1 MSAGWLISL
10 LMAAAMAAS
19 AFITPGLRHQHEG
32 GHAAHSHH
40 HGSVSHSHGTHV
52 HHHSHEP
59 PARQS
64 TSHIHLT
71 LFGIELTIPNFM
83 GSKEVPDADLGPMTA
98 RTTDR
103 ASGADFRLTRPGT
116 PAEVVQT
123 LSQIRML
130 RPGQVVAPSCGAL
143 SLTIPCQPTNRS
155 GRERPAPPVPPPRT
169 DHVA

>member
-1 MSAGWLISL
+1 MRRLMSAGWLISL

-71 LFGIELTIPNFM
+71 LFGVELTIPNFM
-83 GSKEVPDADLGPMTA
+83 GSKEVPDADLGPLPA
-98 RTTDR
+98 RRPDGG
-103 ASGADFRLTRPGT
+103 SGGDFLLTGPGT
-116 PAEVVQT
+116 RGVIVLT
-123 LSQIRML
+123 LSQIRLL
-130 RPGQVVAPSCGAL
+130 RPGLFLAPSC
-143 SLTIPCQPTNRS
+143 
-155 GRERPAPPVPPPRT
+155 
-169 DHVA
+169 